1 MKLSEGFSLKDAIF
15 TFSFIVISLALAAI
29 FQIPLVIGFAVALS
43 LVILFVYSK
52 GFTIIEIVRASVD
65 GLIRIK
71 PVLYI
76 LGLISLLIP
85 AWIMSGTV
93 PTMIFYIVNWI
104 EPSWIVLFA
113 FAIAALTSFVLGTAI
128 GTLGSLGIIIIGVA
142 ITVQVPTTL
151 VAGALVSGAF
161 VGDRCSPL
169 SSAFHLAA
177 NSVEV
182 DPKDL
187 FKKMIPTTILMLV
200 FSAIFYFVIGFFIHP
215 ENISGQ
221 IPVTAL
227 LQEHFQ
233 ISILTLLP
241 ITILFGGILLK
252 IRTIYSLGLGVIS
265 GVLIAVLFQKL
276 PTLELLQNL
285 AFGYHHSS
293 EGLEAILRG
302 GGFITMWQLFI
313 FISLASMM
321 NGILDKTQLFKIF
334 MKKMFEK
341 AYSLTN
347 FTARTVVIAILFAIV
362 GCNQAFP
369 VMLTGRSL
377 KDTWLEAGYKKEDL
391 GRVVCD
397 SALVTSGLVPWNMV
411 AILSAA
417 AIGVS
422 TLDYALFAAFLW
434 IGPVM
439 TIAVSYFYRSPY
451 ASSLSGKYI

>member
-1 MKLSEGFSLKDAIF
+1 MGEFSLKDAIL
-15 TFSFIVISLALAAI
+15 TFLFIVISLAFAAI
-29 FQIPLVIGFAVALS
+29 FEIPLVIGFAVALILVIS
-43 LVILFVYSK
+43 LVLRK
-52 GFTIIEIVRASVD
+52 GFTTKDVALASLD
-65 GLIRIK
+65 GIKRIK

-76 LGLISLLIP
+76 LALITLLIP

-104 EPSWIVLFA
+104 EPTWILLFA
-113 FAIAALTSFVLGTAI
+113 FMIAALTSFVLGTAI

-142 ITVQVPTTL
+142 ITVQVPIAL

-161 VGDRCSPL
+161 VGDRSSPL

-182 DPKDL
+182 DPKSL
-187 FKKMIPTTILMLV
+187 FKKMIPTTLLMLS
-200 FSAIFYFVIGFFIHP
+200 FSTIFYFIIGFFIEP
-215 ENISGQ
+215 QGVVENVE
-221 IPVTAL
+221 VTSL
-227 LQEHFQ
+227 LNEFFQ
-233 ISILTLLP
+233 ISFISLLP
-241 ITILFGGILLK
+241 IVVLFGSILLK
-252 IRTIYSLGLGVIS
+252 IRTIYSLGLGVLT
-265 GVLIAVLFQKL
+265 GVVLAIFFQKL
-276 PTLELLQNL
+276 PGVDILENL
-285 AFGYHHSS
+285 AFGYHHSN

-302 GGFITMWQLFI
+302 GGIITMWQLFI
-313 FISLASMM
+313 FITLASMM
-321 NGILDKTQLFKIF
+321 NGILDKTQLFKVF

-341 AYSLTN
+341 AFSLTN
-347 FTARTVVIAILFAIV
+347 YTAKTVVIGIIFAIV

-377 KDTWLEAGYKKEDL
+377 KDTWVDAGFTKEDL

-434 IGPVM
+434 VGPVM
-439 TIAVSYFYRSPY
+439 TILVSYFYKPKQQIELQQKI
-451 ASSLSGKYI
+451 AT

>member
-1 MKLSEGFSLKDAIF
+1 MKDAIL
-15 TFSFIVISLALAAI
+15 TFLFIVISLAFAAI
-29 FQIPLVIGFAVALS
+29 FEIPLVIGFAVALILVIS
-43 LVILFVYSK
+43 LVLRK
-52 GFTIIEIVRASVD
+52 GFTTKDVALASLD
-65 GLIRIK
+65 GIKRIK

-76 LGLISLLIP
+76 LALITLLIP

-104 EPSWIVLFA
+104 EPTWILLFA
-113 FAIAALTSFVLGTAI
+113 FMIAALTSFVLGTAI

-142 ITVQVPTTL
+142 ITVQVPIAL

-161 VGDRCSPL
+161 VGDRSSPL

-182 DPKDL
+182 DPKSL
-187 FKKMIPTTILMLV
+187 FKKMIPTTLLMLS
-200 FSAIFYFVIGFFIHP
+200 FSTIFYFIIGFFIEP
-215 ENISGQ
+215 QGVVENVE
-221 IPVTAL
+221 VTSL
-227 LQEHFQ
+227 LNEFFQ
-233 ISILTLLP
+233 ISFISLLP
-241 ITILFGGILLK
+241 IVVLFGSILLK
-252 IRTIYSLGLGVIS
+252 IRTIYSLGLGVLT
-265 GVLIAVLFQKL
+265 GVVLAIFFQKL
-276 PTLELLQNL
+276 PGVDILENL
-285 AFGYHHSS
+285 AFGYHHSN

-302 GGFITMWQLFI
+302 GGIITMWQLFI
-313 FISLASMM
+313 FITLASMM
-321 NGILDKTQLFKIF
+321 NGILDKTQLFKVF

-341 AYSLTN
+341 AFSLTN
-347 FTARTVVIAILFAIV
+347 YTAKTVVIGIIFAIV

-377 KDTWLEAGYKKEDL
+377 KDTWVDAGFTKEDL

-434 IGPVM
+434 VGPVM
-439 TIAVSYFYRSPY
+439 TILVSYFYKPKQQIELQQKI
-451 ASSLSGKYI
+451 AT